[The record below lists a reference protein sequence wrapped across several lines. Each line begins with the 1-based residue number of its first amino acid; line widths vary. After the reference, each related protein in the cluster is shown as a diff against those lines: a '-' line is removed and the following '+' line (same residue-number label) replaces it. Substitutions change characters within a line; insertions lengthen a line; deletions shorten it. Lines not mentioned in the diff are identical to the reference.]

1 MSENKNANRF
11 LAEQPIGKL
20 MLKYAVP
27 SIVSM
32 LISALYNMVDQIYIG
47 MGLGPIANGATN
59 VVYPITVIAL
69 AFALLIGNG
78 CAAFFS
84 ISQGKKEY
92 EVSKKAVGNA
102 VVLTAIMGIFLTVI
116 YALFK
121 EPILNAFGATANNI
135 GYAREYYSY
144 LLVGVPFFMIDSALN
159 SIVRADGSPRYAMT
173 ATCIGCV
180 LNIILDPIAIF
191 VLGWGMKGAALA
203 TITGQIA
210 AGTMALVYLTRT
222 KSFKLDKNSFKP
234 SVSVLKRMLPLGLS
248 SFITQS
254 SIVLV
259 MATVNNTLTKY
270 GALSQYGE
278 DIPLAVLGIV
288 MKINSIV
295 IAFAVGLC
303 IGIQPIIGYNY
314 GAGKNRRVKKIFK
327 RMLLIEAIIGTA
339 SLLMFQLFP
348 SQLIGLFGSAELLKD
363 ANMAMLYNEFA
374 VKTMKIYLCGTV
386 LFCLQRGCSLFLQAL
401 GKPILSASMTMLREL
416 VLHIPLTLILASF
429 MGLDGLLWASPMS
442 DVVSFTVAMISA
454 LYVVSKLRSDDEPE
468 PDSI

>member
-11 LAEQPIGKL
+11 LAEQPVGKL

-32 LISALYNMVDQIYIG
+32 LISALYNMVDQVYIG

-84 ISQGKKEY
+84 ISQGKKEF

-102 VVLTAIMGIFLTVI
+102 VVLTVGMGILLTVL
-116 YALFK
+116 YALLK
-121 EPILNAFGATANNI
+121 EPILHAFGATVNNI
-135 GYAREYYSY
+135 GYAREYYTY
-144 LLVGVPFFMIDSALN
+144 LLIGVPFFMIDSALN
-159 SIVRADGSPRYAMT
+159 SVVRADGSPKYAMT

-191 VLGWGMKGAALA
+191 VLDWGMKGAALA
-203 TITGQIA
+203 TITGQIV
-210 AGTMALVYLTRT
+210 AGTMALIYLTRT
-222 KSFKLDKNSFKP
+222 KSFKLDKNSFKLSP
-234 SVSVLKRMLPLGLS
+234 AVMKRMLPLGLS

-270 GALSQYGE
+270 GAMSQYGE

-314 GAGKNRRVKKIFK
+314 GAGKYRRVRNIFK
-327 RMLLIEAIIGTA
+327 KMLITEALIGTV

-348 SQLIGLFGSAELLKD
+348 SQLIGMFGSADLLED

-374 VKTMKIYLCGTV
+374 VKTMRIYLCGTV
-386 LFCLQRGCSLFLQAL
+386 LFCMQRGCSLFLQAL
-401 GKPILSASMTMLREL
+401 GKPMLSASMTMLREL
-416 VLHIPLTLILASF
+416 VLHIPLTLILSRI
-429 MGLDGLLWASPMS
+429 MGLDGLLLTSPIS
-442 DVVSFTVAMISA
+442 DVISFTVAMISA
-454 LYVVSKLRSDDEPE
+454 LYVVSKLKPE